1 MWSPV
6 WPAYF
11 AAFAVGYFLGSIP
24 FGVVLTRLAGTH
36 DIRSIGSGNIG
47 ATNVLRTGR
56 KGLAAATLVGDA
68 FKGTFAVLFVAWL
81 WGRDAALIAALG
93 AYLGHLFPIWLGF
106 KGGKGVATYIGLL
119 LGLVWPAALVFCA
132 IWLAVAVVSRYSSL
146 SALLASAVT
155 PLFLWWNGNHSEALL
170 FLLLTILLWIMHR
183 TNIARLLNGTES
195 KIGASPAVSTF

>member
-1 MWSPV
+1 
-6 WPAYF
+6 
-11 AAFAVGYFLGSIP
+11 
-24 FGVVLTRLAGTH
+24 
-36 DIRSIGSGNIG
+36 
-47 ATNVLRTGR
+47 
-56 KGLAAATLVGDA
+56 
-68 FKGTFAVLFVAWL
+68 
-81 WGRDAALIAALG
+81 LG
-93 AYLGHLFPIWLGF
+93 AYLGHLFPVWLGF